1 MPQTIRQSEPRT
13 LRTLNR
19 VLAAWLGGDPRTADD
34 LNAALT
40 VLEHEDEDG
49 SGHQAR
55 PWNTARLEEAAKH
68 LLHLHAPA
76 ANRRIGVAELGL
88 IDVRGEP
95 FDPLF
100 ARVRV
105 LEALAGIRPESEP
118 LLWVTGLREHFLA
131 PPRRRSPRSIA
142 AYLAA
147 QALIEDIA
155 LRHGAQGRPVKLV
168 FL

>member
-1 MPQTIRQSEPRT
+1 MQPVVRHSEPRT

-19 VLAAWLGGDPRTADD
+19 VLAAWLGGDPHTADD

-40 VLEHEDEDG
+40 VLEQDDEEG
-49 SGHQAR
+49 APALL
-55 PWNTARLEEAAKH
+55 PWDSTRLEEAAKH
-68 LLHLHAPA
+68 LVRLHAPS
-76 ANRRIGVAELGL
+76 ANRRIGGVELGL
-88 IDVRGEP
+88 IDFRGEP

-100 ARVRV
+100 ARIRV
-105 LEALAGIRPESEP
+105 IEALAGIRPGSEP
-118 LLWVTGLREHFLA
+118 LLWVTGLREQFLS
-131 PPRRRSPRSIA
+131 PPRRRTPRTLA

-147 QALIEDIA
+147 QALIEDLA

>member
-1 MPQTIRQSEPRT
+1 MSPIVRHSEPRT

-19 VLAAWLGGDPRTADD
+19 VLASWLGGDPRTADD
-34 LNAALT
+34 LDAALA
-40 VLEHEDEDG
+40 VLAHEDDD
-49 SGHQAR
+49 HAAR
-55 PWNTARLEEAAKH
+55 PWDSQRLEEAAKH

-76 ANRRIGVAELGL
+76 AGRRIGAAELGL
-88 IDVRGEP
+88 VDFRNEP

-100 ARVRV
+100 ARIRV
-105 LEALAGIRPESEP
+105 LDALAGIRPESEP
-118 LLWVTGLREHFLA
+118 ILWVTGLRDRFLN
-131 PPRRRSPRSIA
+131 PPRRRSPRSVA

-147 QALIEDIA
+147 QALIEDLA